1 MSTLATTSPEVTAG
15 TAGIA
20 GIAGT
25 ASTVAPAD
33 GTPHSTFAGVMRGE
47 WIKLLSLRSTWWTL
61 GVTAALMTLIS
72 LAAASSLGA
81 MADDPVMAPA
91 LAEMHGAEVISGGFQ
106 IAMLTIAVLGA
117 LFITGEY
124 STGMIRSTFAAVPAR
139 LPVLAA
145 KGIAL
150 VVLTTAV
157 TLIGAVLAYL
167 VTMPA
172 LSEYDL
178 VPALDDAATWRVLGG
193 TVYFLVAAALFSLG
207 LGTLL
212 RSTAATVT
220 LALTVLLVLPG
231 LLSFISL
238 DWVETLVS
246 YLPLPASSAFIAA
259 SGTSVQGVA
268 LSAQEGLV
276 TIALYAV
283 VPLVAGAVSLR
294 RRDA

>member
-1 MSTLATTSPEVTAG
+1 MSAVVTTAGSAAAVTTTGTRTTSVPR
-15 TAGIA
+15 
-20 GIAGT
+20 
-25 ASTVAPAD
+25 
-33 GTPHSTFAGVMRGE
+33 STFAGVMRGE

-61 GVTAALMTLIS
+61 GTTVALMTLVS

-81 MADDPVMAPA
+81 MADDPAMGPA

-106 IAMLTIAVLGA
+106 VAVITIAVLGA

-124 STGMIRSTFAAVPAR
+124 STGMVRSTFAAVPTR

-145 KGIAL
+145 KAIAL

-157 TLIGAVLAYL
+157 TLVGAVLAYV
-167 VTMPA
+167 VTLPA
-172 LSEYDL
+172 LTEHDL
-178 VPALDDAATWRVLGG
+178 VPALDDPSTWRVLGG

-207 LGTLL
+207 VGTLL

-231 LLSFISL
+231 LLGFISL
-238 DWVETLVS
+238 DWVETVVG

-259 SGTSVQGVA
+259 EATSVQGVA

-276 TIALYAV
+276 TIAAYAV
-283 VPLVAGAVSLR
+283 LPLVAAAVALR